1 MKIGG
6 VDISAYGL
14 NLTEV
19 SGIYDVPARKKIL
32 TVPGFE
38 AKDIRFTDRKI
49 SVKLFGK
56 YQNVYDLVA
65 KMEALKVKLLE
76 GFLTFDFTEHGVT
89 VQGYCNGGA
98 EITISY
104 LKVECKMNI
113 EVPQ

>member
-6 VDISAYGL
+6 VDISVYGL

-32 TVPGFE
+32 SIPGFE
-38 AKDIRFTDRKI
+38 ANDIRFTDRQI
-49 SVKLFGK
+49 RVKLFGK
-56 YQNVYDLVA
+56 YPDVYDLVA
-65 KMEALKVKLLE
+65 KMEALKIKLLE
-76 GFLTFDFTEHGVT
+76 GFLTFDFLEHDLT

-104 LKVECKMNI
+104 LKVECKISI